1 MWISLKYLTIFASLK
16 THYMRKLLFF
26 LLSVV
31 VLTSCRF
38 GGGKRVEGNGNMKS
52 VERSVGSFSE
62 VEVHGSIDV
71 HVSQGDLK
79 PVRIEG
85 DENLLEYIEIKEHD
99 NKIEVRTRPGYNL
112 RPSSDLK
119 IYVTSPKF
127 SVIDVSGACDII
139 GDTRISSDN
148 KLTLQVSGAGDIKME
163 VDVPEISA
171 DISGSGSV
179 NLKGKTRDFSCDL
192 SGAGHARCFD
202 LLSENTTIDIS
213 GAGDAEVYASM
224 KVDAEVSGAGTVK
237 YKGNAATVNQKVS
250 GAGSVRKAD

>member
-1 MWISLKYLTIFASLK
+1 
-16 THYMRKLLFF
+16 MRKFLFF

-31 VLTSCRF
+31 VLSSCRF
-38 GGGKRVEGNGNMKS
+38 GGGKRVEGNGNVKS

-62 VEVHGSIDV
+62 VEVHGAIDV
-71 HVSQGDLK
+71 HVSQGDPK

-85 DENLLEYIEIKEHD
+85 DENLLEYIEIKQNGD
-99 NKIEVRTRPGYNL
+99 KIVVRTRNGYNL

-119 IYVTSPKF
+119 IYVTSPNF
-127 SVIDVSGACDII
+127 SKIDVSGACDII
-139 GDTRISSDN
+139 GDTKISNND
-148 KLTLQVSGAGDIKME
+148 KLNLQVSGAGDIRME
-163 VDVPEISA
+163 VDVPVLTA

-179 NLKGKTRDFSCDL
+179 NLKGRTRDFSCDL

-224 KVDAEVSGAGTVK
+224 KVDAEVSGAGSVK
-237 YKGNAATVNQKVS
+237 YKGDAATVNQKVS
-250 GAGSVRKAD
+250 GAGSVRKVD

>member
-1 MWISLKYLTIFASLK
+1 
-16 THYMRKLLFF
+16 MRKFLLF

-31 VLTSCRF
+31 VLSSCRF
-38 GGGKRVEGNGNMKS
+38 GSGKRVEGNGHIKS

-62 VEVHGSIDV
+62 VEVHGAIDV
-71 HVSQGDLK
+71 HVSQGDEK

-85 DENLLEYIEIKEHD
+85 DENLLEYIEIKQNG
-99 NKIEVRTRPGYNL
+99 NKIEVRTRRGYNL

-119 IYVTSPKF
+119 IYVTSPRF
-127 SVIDVSGACDII
+127 SKIDVSGACDII
-139 GDTRISSDN
+139 GDTKISNND
-148 KLTLQVSGAGDIKME
+148 KLNLQVSGAGDIRME
-163 VDVPEISA
+163 VDVPVLSA

-179 NLKGKTRDFSCDL
+179 NLKGRTRDFSCDL

-224 KVDAEVSGAGTVK
+224 KVDAEVSGAGSVK
-237 YKGNAATVNQKVS
+237 YKGDAATVNQKVS
-250 GAGSVRKAD
+250 GAGSVRKVD